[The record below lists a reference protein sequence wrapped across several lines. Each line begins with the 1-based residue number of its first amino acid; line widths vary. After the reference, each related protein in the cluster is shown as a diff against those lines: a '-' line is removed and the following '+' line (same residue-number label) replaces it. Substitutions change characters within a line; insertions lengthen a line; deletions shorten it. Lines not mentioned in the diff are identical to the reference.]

1 MSQNTKPDAAAV
13 TAGAGVA
20 LASAVVIGFLDAGS
34 TPERLLVDYPGNSRG
49 PLPARTTLPLAA
61 EALAIAVA
69 SRQGALLVFEN
80 GDASL
85 PIVIGLLQS
94 PETSVFGS
102 LLATPRPS
110 PVPKAAPPAEARV
123 DGERIVF
130 EAQREVVL
138 RCGDASLTLRRDGK
152 VLIRGA
158 YVETHSKGVNRI
170 KGGAVK
176 IN

>member
-1 MSQNTKPDAAAV
+1 MPDAAP
-13 TAGAGVA
+13 AGLGVA
-20 LASAVVIGFLDAGS
+20 LASAVVVGWLDAAS
-34 TPERLLVDYPGNSRG
+34 TAECLQVDHPGNERG
-49 PLPARTTLPLAA
+49 PLVARTTLPLAA
-61 EALAIAVA
+61 EALAVAVA

-85 PIVIGLLQS
+85 PIIIGLLQS
-94 PETSVFGS
+94 PEASLFGS
-102 LLATPRPS
+102 LLAGPRS
-110 PVPKAAPPAEARV
+110 AKEKALPEARV
-123 DGERIVF
+123 DGERVVL
-130 EAQREVVL
+130 EAQREIVL